1 MAKLSKADLAGIT
14 EAELDE
20 FKVFTDALYH
30 MVRMFHAMGKSRVEI
45 VRAVLKDIDE
55 DDERA
60 LGLVMVVVVLLH
72 EWITSET
79 E

>member
-1 MAKLSKADLAGIT
+1 MAKLSKADLAEIT
-14 EAELDE
+14 EADLDE

-30 MVRMFHAMGKSRVEI
+30 TVRMFHAMGRSRVEI
-45 VRAVLKDIDE
+45 VRAVLKDVDE

-60 LGLVMVVVVLLH
+60 LGLVTVITVLLH
-72 EWITSET
+72 EWVTSEA